1 MDKIQ
6 KLIGRIK
13 TNASF
18 KYEISD
24 ENVSVLIKDMISLF
38 RELCLQYGYER
49 DSILRV
55 TTKLRDAGRRS
66 PPWKPT
72 SSRVPGRPQDGRD
85 GNRIKR
91 WLLPSDH
98 KFYANEVMGTL
109 VEVKYYLQLLSME
122 DAPTLPKDSIQN
134 IFEWLIEHDIGA
146 GNYLDPIQ
154 LTPISLKEVM
164 TNARIIQSGHIY
176 PLDRGGVHEPSNA
189 FLMLHRSNQIQGNLT
204 VDELISL
211 MDEIVKRHKLKK

>member
-6 KLIGRIK
+6 KLIGKIK
-13 TNASF
+13 TNANF

-24 ENVSVLIKDMISLF
+24 ENVRILIKDMTTLF

-49 DSILRV
+49 RSILRI
-55 TTKLRDAGRRS
+55 TTKVRDAGRRS

-98 KFYANEVMGTL
+98 KFYANEVIGTL
-109 VEVKYYLQLLSME
+109 VEVKYYLQLLSMV
-122 DAPTLPKDSIQN
+122 DAPALPKDSIQN
-134 IFEWLIEHDIGA
+134 VFDWLIEHHIEP

-164 TNARIIQSGHIY
+164 KNARIIQSGHIY

-211 MDEIVKRHKLKK
+211 MDQIVKRHKSKK